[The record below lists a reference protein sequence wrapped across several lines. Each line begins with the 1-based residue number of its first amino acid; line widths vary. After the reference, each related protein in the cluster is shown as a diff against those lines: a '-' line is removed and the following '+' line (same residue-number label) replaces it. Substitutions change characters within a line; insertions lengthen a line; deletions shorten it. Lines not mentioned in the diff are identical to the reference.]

1 MSAEANGRA
10 ALLMVAAMALF
21 AIEDAFIKLLGA
33 GMGVGLLL
41 VLTGLPG
48 AAIFWIRLRLRGG
61 RMLSRDILRPVVL
74 LRTLGEIIGAVG
86 FVTALA
92 KGDLA
97 ATAAILQVLPLAL
110 VMGGALFLGE
120 TVGWRRWL
128 SVILGFA
135 GVLLIL
141 RPGTQSFDP
150 VMLWAVVGVFGLALR
165 DLVTRLVPADLPSD
179 ILSGAAYGAIVP
191 AGIVLILLRSETLA
205 MPTPI
210 EWVHVAGTV
219 VFGVSGYAV
228 MVAALRMGEA
238 SMVAPFRYARL
249 GFALIIAALVFGERP
264 DAITLAGAAL
274 IAGAGGYAM
283 WREARL
289 RGGGRQ
295 VVGSLLRAS
304 RRRRGDGTR

>member
-1 MSAEANGRA
+1 MSADSNARA
-10 ALLMVAAMALF
+10 ALLMVASMALF
-21 AIEDAFIKLLGA
+21 AVEDAFIKLLGA

-41 VLTGLPG
+41 ILTGLPG
-48 AAIFWIRLRLRGG
+48 AAIFWVRLRLRGQ
-61 RMLSRDILRPVVL
+61 RMFTRDIRRPVVL
-74 LRTLGEIIGAVG
+74 LRTLGEIVGAVG

-92 KGDLA
+92 RGDLA

-135 GVLLIL
+135 GVMLIL

-150 VMLWAVVGVFGLALR
+150 VLLWAVAGVFGLALR
-165 DLVTRLVPADLPSD
+165 DLATRLVPRELPSD
-179 ILSGAAYGAIVP
+179 VLSGAAYGAIVP
-191 AGIVLILLRSETLA
+191 AGAALMLVGGEIAA
-205 MPTPI
+205 MPSAV
-210 EWVHVAGTV
+210 EWAYVAGTV
-219 VFGVSGYAV
+219 VFGVSGYGV

-249 GFALIIAALVFGERP
+249 AFALIIAALLFGERP
-264 DAITLAGAAL
+264 DGLTLAGSAL
-274 IAGAGGYAM
+274 IAGAGAYAM

-289 RGGGRQ
+289 RGGRSAIG
-295 VVGSLLRAS
+295 GLMRAS
-304 RRRRGDGTR
+304 RRRDRR